1 MKNSRH
7 DAPVLPR
14 GRVANWTREQLDKL
28 STDDL
33 RALRANA
40 EGLKETEVA
49 ALCTDILEHR
59 PGVRSPRA
67 APRATPRPAARA
79 RKPA

>member
-1 MKNSRH
+1 MKNHRN

-14 GRVANWTREQLDKL
+14 GRVANWSREQLDKL

-33 RALRANA
+33 RALLVNA
-40 EGLKETEVA
+40 EKLKETEVA
-49 ALCTDILEHR
+49 ALCNEILGSR
-59 PGVRSPRA
+59 PKRA
-67 APRATPRPAARA
+67 A

>member
-40 EGLKETEVA
+40 ENLKESEVA